1 MLECWQRSGG
11 FVVKILFDT
20 RKIQDYG
27 IGGYIRN
34 LFQGIADR
42 GDFECRT
49 IHLKSTDYLDLP
61 RESSIEVTAKNYDFR
76 EHAEIPW
83 KTRMYKDYC
92 YFSPH
97 YVYPLFI
104 SQKLFVTVHDLIHFK
119 FPHLFRPA
127 VRVEVGK
134 FFIRQVQK
142 KAAIVFAVSQTTKN
156 DLRDLF
162 GFDESRVKV
171 IYNGIAEN
179 FFQQEPHPSVFDFP
193 YVLYTGNLKPHKNLS
208 ALIKAFSLIKDRFPD
223 FRLVLAGVLPDH
235 AFKQSVAHLG
245 IADKVVTKGYLAQ
258 QDLIRFIDGA
268 EFFVFP
274 SLYGGFGFPPLEAM
288 ARKKAVISSPGGSL
302 KEVLGD
308 NVLYF
313 SPDSA
318 EELAEKIALFIEN
331 DGIKK
336 DYEIKGF
343 AHSSHFRWD
352 ETIQQYASVLIDK

>member
-1 MLECWQRSGG
+1 M
-11 FVVKILFDT
+11 KILLDT
-20 RKIQDYG
+20 RKIHDYG
-27 IGGYIRN
+27 IGVYIQN
-34 LFQGIADR
+34 LFQGIANCE
-42 GDFECRT
+42 DFECRA
-49 IHLKSTDYLDLP
+49 IHLKGADPLELP
-61 RESSIEVTAKNYDFR
+61 QKSFIEVSAKNYDFL
-76 EHAEIPW
+76 EHVEIPF
-83 KTRMYKDYC
+83 KTRKFRDYY

-104 SQKLFVTVHDLIHFK
+104 SQKLLVTVHDLIHFK
-119 FPHLFRPA
+119 FPHLFKPT

-134 FFIRQVQK
+134 FFMRQVRK
-142 KAAIVFAVSQTTKN
+142 KAAVVFAVSHTTKN
-156 DLRDLF
+156 DLLEMFR
-162 GFDESRVKV
+162 FDESRINV
-171 IYNGIAEN
+171 IYNGIAEI
-179 FFQQEPHPSVFDFP
+179 FYQQEPQPSFFDFP
-193 YVLYTGNLKPHKNLS
+193 YLLYIGNLKPHKNL
-208 ALIKAFSLIKDRFPD
+208 AVLIEAFSLIKDRFPD
-223 FRLVLAGVLPDH
+223 FRLVLAGVLPDRPFRQ
-235 AFKQSVAHLG
+235 ALAHLG
-245 IADKVVTKGYLAQ
+245 ITDRVVTKGYLAQ

-274 SLYGGFGFPPLEAM
+274 SLYEGFGFPPLEAM